1 MIHCIIHMLRFCSS
15 FVEEKIKMDS
25 AAAPPVP
32 SGAESA
38 VRRKICGKRIVEADV
53 LPNRPKWLATAS
65 TTTQT
70 KSAVP
75 AAVAKPAVKF
85 AGAPSRRM
93 PASQIRRGS
102 AMEHLAKDMV
112 KEFKADP
119 RCQSATSSRRTFCYG
134 TMCSGSEIT
143 GVGLNMLQCVCAS
156 NGIEWEF
163 EQAYACEIESKKR
176 DWILEVT
183 EDKDCCIYED
193 FIQFHPISIIALIQ
207 CFHMDLHQAR
217 YFFAFSSSHLN
228 YFVAFSFI
236 SSVIV
241 SFVIVIFS
249 HSVSS
254 HLSGSHQALD
264 GPGDLPQAQ

>member
-1 MIHCIIHMLRFCSS
+1 M
-15 FVEEKIKMDS
+15 
-25 AAAPPVP
+25 
-32 SGAESA
+32 
-38 VRRKICGKRIVEADV
+38 
-53 LPNRPKWLATAS
+53 ATAS

-70 KSAVP
+70 ESAVP

-85 AGAPSRRM
+85 AGAPSRCM

-183 EDKDCCIYED
+183 EDEDCCIYED

-217 YFFAFSSSHLN
+217 YFFRIQFISSQLLFRIQFHLICDCN
-228 YFVAFSFI
+228 FCDRYFFAFSFI
-236 SSVIV
+236 PSLRISPTMHIC
-241 SFVIVIFS
+241 
-249 HSVSS
+249 
-254 HLSGSHQALD
+254 
-264 GPGDLPQAQ
+264 